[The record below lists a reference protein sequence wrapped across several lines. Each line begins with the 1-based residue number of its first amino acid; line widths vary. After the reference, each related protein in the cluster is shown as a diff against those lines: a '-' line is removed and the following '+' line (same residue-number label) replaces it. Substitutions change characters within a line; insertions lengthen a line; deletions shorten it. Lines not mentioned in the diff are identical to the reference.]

1 MKSPWL
7 TGMCIC
13 SFDGLEH
20 MGPLQ
25 DPSRVA
31 ARAADVLEAS
41 LGAASWAALP
51 RSATLALHRADTLA
65 QLSAEPLNVPGK
77 TSWEVQG

>member
-1 MKSPWL
+1 
-7 TGMCIC
+7 MCKC

-41 LGAASWAALP
+41 LDAASWAALP
-51 RSATLALHRADTLA
+51 RSATLALRRPETLA
-65 QLSAEPLNVPGK
+65 QLSAEPLEVPRK
-77 TSWEVQG
+77 TPREVQG